1 MKKIGLVGGMTPES
15 TTEYY
20 RTIINLGRERWD
32 NPLRNPVILIYSL
45 DLSEIAAHQNVG
57 EEDRVVE
64 ILVEVLEKL
73 RGAGAEVGALTANTP
88 HVFFDR
94 IASGTSLPLV
104 NIVDAT
110 YERARS
116 LGASRVL
123 LLGTNATMEASMY
136 PDAFSNGG
144 IETVIPDED
153 NRRFLN
159 RSIYEELAVGNIT
172 PESRRA
178 YLEICGRHLREDSVD
193 AIVLGCTEIPL
204 VLRGDDV
211 PVPLIDTARCH
222 AEAIFDLAVG

>member
-20 RTIINLGRERWD
+20 RTIIELGRERWD
-32 NPLRNPVILIYSL
+32 NPLRNPVVLIYSL

-57 EEDRVVE
+57 EEGRVVE
-64 ILVEVLEKL
+64 ILVDVLESL
-73 RGAGAEVGALTANTP
+73 RRAGAEVGALTANTP

-94 IASGTSLPLV
+94 IAGGTSLPLV

-110 YERARS
+110 HKRVRS
-116 LGASRVL
+116 LGVSRVL

-136 PDAFSNGG
+136 PDVFSSGG
-144 IETVIPDED
+144 IETVIPNED
-153 NRRFLN
+153 DRRFVN
-159 RSIYEELAVGNIT
+159 RSIYEELAVGKIT
-172 PESRRA
+172 PALRTT
-178 YLEICGRHLREDSVD
+178 YLEICGRHVREDSVD

-204 VLRGDDV
+204 VLKDGDV

-222 AEAIFDLAVG
+222 AEAIFDLAAV